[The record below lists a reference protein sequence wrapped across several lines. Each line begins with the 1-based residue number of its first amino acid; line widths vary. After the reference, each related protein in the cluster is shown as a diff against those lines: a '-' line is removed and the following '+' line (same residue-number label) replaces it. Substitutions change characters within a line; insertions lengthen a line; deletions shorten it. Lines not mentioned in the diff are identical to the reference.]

1 MERISVELHCH
12 TCYSSDSILRPHELL
27 AAARRRGLDRV
38 AITDHNTIEG
48 ALAASK
54 LDPERVIVGEEI
66 LTTKGELLGYFV
78 TETIPSLLEPLE
90 TIARLRQQGA
100 VISVSHPFDPHRK
113 GAWQPD
119 DLRRILPELD
129 ALEVL
134 NARMFGNAGN
144 EQASQWAKRE
154 GLLATAGS
162 DAHAAAELGQVI
174 MRLPPFKTPTG
185 FLEALA
191 EAEIEGDLSSPLVHF
206 YSRWAVW
213 RKRWGWQ
220 P

>member
-1 MERISVELHCH
+1 MTHISVELHCH
-12 TCYSSDSILRPHELL
+12 TCYSSDSILRPKDLL

-48 ALAASK
+48 AQEAAR
-54 LDPERVIVGEEI
+54 LDPERVIIGEEI
-66 LTTKGELLGYFV
+66 LTSKGELLGYFLQDSIPAQLEPE
-78 TETIPSLLEPLE
+78 ETIR
-90 TIARLRQQGA
+90 RLRDQSA

-119 DLRRILPELD
+119 DLREILPLID
-129 ALEVL
+129 ALEVF
-134 NARMFGNAGN
+134 NARMFTMAGN
-144 EQASQWAKRE
+144 DKAADWAERQ

-162 DAHAAAELGQVI
+162 DAHAAAELGRVT
-174 MRLPPFKTPTG
+174 MRLPEFDGPQA
-185 FLEALA
+185 FLNSLA
-191 EAEIEGDLSSPLVHF
+191 QAEINGQLSSPFVHF

-213 RKRWGWQ
+213 RKKRGWQ